1 MATLFAPQV
10 SIAPTR
16 RRRFLWAAWWTA
28 APVRDPFRKPDAF
41 QGGARTREE
50 AHAVAERTAGVPL
63 IEVEPRWARAWGRM
77 LVGQAPW
84 RRGRGDEA
92 HASGATE
99 DVAGA
104 RPFHGAGASETGA
117 STDDP
122 RAPQPSVWAILRVSP
137 QASLEELKQAFR
149 ARAKELHPDHGGSDA
164 DFIRLQRAYAEAQRR
179 AARPKP
185 RKRSR

>member
-1 MATLFAPQV
+1 MGTLFAPQV

-16 RRRFLWAAWWTA
+16 RRRFLWAAWWSA
-28 APVRDPFRKPDAF
+28 APERDPFRKPDAF

-50 AHAVAERTAGVPL
+50 AHAVAERAAGVPL
-63 IEVEPRWARAWGRM
+63 VEVEPRWARAWGRI
-77 LVGQAPW
+77 LVGEAPW
-84 RRGRGDEA
+84 PRRG
-92 HASGATE
+92 AS
-99 DVAGA
+99 DRVAGA
-104 RPFHGAGASETGA
+104 RGSGGGEAEVLA
-117 STDDP
+117 DDP
-122 RAPQPSVWAILRVSP
+122 QRPQPSVWAILRASP

-149 ARAKELHPDHGGSDA
+149 ARAKELHPDHGGTDA